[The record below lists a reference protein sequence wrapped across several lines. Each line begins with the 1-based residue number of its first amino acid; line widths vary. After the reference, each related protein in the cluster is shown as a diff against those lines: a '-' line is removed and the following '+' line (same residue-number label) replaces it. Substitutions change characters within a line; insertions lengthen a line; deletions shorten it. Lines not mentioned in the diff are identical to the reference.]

1 MLGPE
6 LRHGP
11 DDTDAAVLRQGAG
24 DDLHGLADGH
34 VRTLL
39 DALHLYAGPAKTD
52 RHGHLG
58 GTATGQEL
66 GLVHDVPD
74 DLHGVLE
81 VALDLVEDVLGP
93 TAEEDGAGLGILAL
107 LEEGEPLLPDL
118 AHLEQA
124 ALGAEVGLL
133 DLVGPADDGGAGG
146 AGHPVVVRLAE
157 AAEGRD
163 AGLGEVVLGQVG
175 HALLGHDD
183 VGLECW
189 CWMVVKRK

>member
-11 DDTDAAVLRQGAG
+11 DDADAAVLRQGAG

-39 DALHLYAGPAKTD
+39 DALHLHAGPAKAD

-58 GTATGQEL
+58 GAATGEEL

-93 TAEEDGAGLGILAL
+93 AAEEDGAGLGILAL
-107 LEEGEPLLPDL
+107 IEEGEPLLPDL

-124 ALGAEVGLL
+124 ALRADVGFL
-133 DLVGPADDGGAGG
+133 DLVGPADDGGSGG
-146 AGHPVVVRLAE
+146 PGHAVVVRLAE

-175 HALLGHDD
+175 HALLGHND
-183 VGLECW
+183 VRLEC
-189 CWMVVKRK
+189 C